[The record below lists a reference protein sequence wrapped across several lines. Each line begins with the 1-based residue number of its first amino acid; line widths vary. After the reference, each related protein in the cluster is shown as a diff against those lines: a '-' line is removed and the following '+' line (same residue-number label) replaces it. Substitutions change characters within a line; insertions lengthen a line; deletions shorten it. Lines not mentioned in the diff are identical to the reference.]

1 MPVSQADLEMIL
13 GGLINKAL
21 TAAIKVNLGVL
32 SSEDARAICTA
43 DSVRYSKAIAK
54 MYDGTARIEGG
65 KFVDLDAPVAVRA
78 LDGTSN

>member
-54 MYDGTARIEGG
+54 MYAGTARIEDG
-65 KFVDLDAPVAVRA
+65 KFVDLEARA